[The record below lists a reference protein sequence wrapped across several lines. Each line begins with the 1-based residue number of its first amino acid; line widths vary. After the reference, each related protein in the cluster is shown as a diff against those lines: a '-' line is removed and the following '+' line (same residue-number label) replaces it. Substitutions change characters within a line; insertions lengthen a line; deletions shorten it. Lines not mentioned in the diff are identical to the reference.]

1 MYTYPWYHWITFFF
15 TYSFFGWIF
24 ESAYVSLLQHR
35 FVNRGFLRMPLLPL
49 YGTGA
54 VMMLWLSLPVKD
66 NVVLVYFAG
75 VIGATV
81 LEYVTGYVMER
92 LFKMK
97 YWDYSNQPFNLN
109 GYICLSSSVAWGFL
123 TIFLTE
129 VIHQPIAALVL
140 SLKPW
145 VEFPII
151 AVVGAMFAADTVV
164 SVKEALDLGKAL
176 EAMTKM
182 KAELDELQVQ
192 SALLK
197 AEIAQRMEDLRA
209 ELEAKAVEVA
219 GVRTEAAVKAAEVR
233 ADAEAKIAEVK
244 AAAAKLGEAGSGAAA
259 KIAEATS
266 GAAAKIGDVKSGA
279 AAKIGEVASG
289 AAAKIGDAKS
299 GAAAKIGEIASGAAI
314 KIGDAKSGAA
324 AKIAGAASSTEARIG
339 DAKSGVAAKT
349 GEVASGTAA
358 RLGDAKSGAAAKI
371 VEAASGAAAKI
382 GDAGSEAAAR
392 ISRLLEESRQREDAL
407 SGQILALNEK
417 RKTLTNRF
425 GFYRKGLLRGNPT
438 ASSARFSAALKEL
451 KEALENRDSH

>member
-24 ESAYVSLLQHR
+24 ESTYVSLLQRR

-66 NVVLVYFAG
+66 NLVLVYFAG

-129 VIHQPIAALVL
+129 VIHQPIARWVL
-140 SLKPW
+140 GLKPW
-145 VEFPII
+145 VEFSII
-151 AVVGAMFAADTVV
+151 AVVGTMFVADTIV

-197 AEIAQRMEDLRA
+197 AEIAQRMEELRA
-209 ELEAKAVEVA
+209 ELESKAVEVA
-219 GVRTEAAVKAAEVR
+219 GVRTEAAMKAAEVR

-259 KIAEATS
+259 KIVEATS
-266 GAAAKIGDVKSGA
+266 GAVAKIGDVKSGA
-279 AAKIGEVASG
+279 AAKIAEATSG

-299 GAAAKIGEIASGAAI
+299 GAVAKIAGVTSSAEVRIGDAKSGTAAKIAEATSGAVA
-314 KIGDAKSGAA
+314 KIGDVKSGAA
-324 AKIAGAASSTEARIG
+324 AKIAEA
-339 DAKSGVAAKT
+339 T
-349 GEVASGTAA
+349 
-358 RLGDAKSGAAAKI
+358 
-371 VEAASGAAAKI
+371 SGAAAKI
-382 GDAGSEAAAR
+382 GDTGSEAAAR
-392 ISRLLEESRQREDAL
+392 ISRILEENRQREEAL

-417 RKTLTNRF
+417 RKTLTGRF
-425 GFYRKGLLRGNPT
+425 GFYRKGLLRGNPS

-451 KEALENRDSH
+451 KEDLENRDSR